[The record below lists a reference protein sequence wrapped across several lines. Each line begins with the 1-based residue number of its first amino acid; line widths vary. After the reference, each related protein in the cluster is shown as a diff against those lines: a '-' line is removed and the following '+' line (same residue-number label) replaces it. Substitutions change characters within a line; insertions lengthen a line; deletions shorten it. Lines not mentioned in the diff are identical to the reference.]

1 MALASAGVK
10 GDPTLALRE
19 RAVRAAQALVA
30 EKGLEVSMDDIAVAA
45 GVGRRSLF
53 RYFESR
59 DDLVAEGLARS
70 LDWFGRH
77 LAAHEPCGEDLDEW
91 LVSLARYVHRTCL
104 DAGKGLWQMA
114 AADNDDLPEPIAALN
129 RRRRADRR
137 RWTAEMANRA
147 WTSSGGGGETP
158 EVVLDAFSMFLSSFS
173 TRSLATDLRV
183 GLDRIATSSAAVLS
197 ATIRSQRGIAVG

>member
-1 MALASAGVK
+1 
-10 GDPTLALRE
+10 
-19 RAVRAAQALVA
+19 
-30 EKGLEVSMDDIAVAA
+30 MDDIALAA

-59 DDLVAEGLARS
+59 DALVAEALSLS

-77 LAAHEPCGEDLDEW
+77 LAAHEPCEGDLDEW
-91 LVSLARYVHRTCL
+91 LVDLASYVHRACL

-114 AADNDDLPEPIAALN
+114 AADSGDLPEPIATLN

-137 RWTAEMANRA
+137 RWTADMARRA
-147 WTSSGGGGETP
+147 WSAAGAPGEVP
-158 EVVLDAFSMFLSSFS
+158 EVVLDAFAMFLSSFS

-183 GLDRIATSSAAVLS
+183 RLDRIATSSAAVLS
-197 ATIRSQRGIAVG
+197 ATIRAQKEVAV